1 MHLVLLVLLVPA
13 HVSKEEIIGQRT
25 EEERGVEQIGRVQ
38 EEREGE
44 VREDVAE
51 VAAGQWLGG
60 FTGRNESD
68 KAMRRAIP
76 IRKVSMTDESD
87 LYRSGD

>member
-1 MHLVLLVLLVPA
+1 VHLVLLILLVPA
-13 HVSKEEIIGQRT
+13 HVSQEEIVGQRT
-25 EEERGVEQIGRVQ
+25 EEERGVEEVGRVQ

-51 VAAGQWLGG
+51 VAAGQWLDG
-60 FTGRNESD
+60 FTGENESG
-68 KAMRRAIP
+68 KTMRRAVP
-76 IRKVSMTDESD
+76 ISKVSMTDESD